1 MDKPAYW
8 KLLANEWWGK
18 IRLDITII
26 VLDGNCTPHD
36 PGVVRIAGYYM
47 NTLAVAKVAWK
58 SDAVEESC
66 YGLEGSCVV

>member
-1 MDKPAYW
+1 
-8 KLLANEWWGK
+8 
-18 IRLDITII
+18 
-26 VLDGNCTPHD
+26 
-36 PGVVRIAGYYM
+36 M